1 MDQPDHVTVL
11 RFTDAIHD
19 HIPEAKLGR
28 SHGKELNYTL
38 PLSSVAQFAGA
49 CWRWQVRVRLLLV
62 ASILPFYCL
71 LSLISMRIY
80 KTCLVGCIGIG
91 TFVWVITTPM
101 YCV

>member
-49 CWRWQVRVRLLLV
+49 CMTVV
-62 ASILPFYCL
+62 
-71 LSLISMRIY
+71 
-80 KTCLVGCIGIG
+80 
-91 TFVWVITTPM
+91 
-101 YCV
+101 